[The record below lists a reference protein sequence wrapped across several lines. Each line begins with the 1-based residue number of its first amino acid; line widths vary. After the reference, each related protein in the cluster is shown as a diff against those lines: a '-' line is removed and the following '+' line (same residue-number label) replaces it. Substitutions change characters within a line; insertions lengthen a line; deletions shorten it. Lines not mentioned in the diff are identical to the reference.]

1 MRISNRGITG
11 TVIFHG
17 LILALLILG
26 SLTFPD
32 PPPEEEGVLVNF
44 GTDDTGFGSVEPI
57 GDQTN
62 QGTPEPEA
70 AEPVPVRETYVPPTP
85 TPVVKSPDQTQDIEE
100 VVVKEDPKPTAEEI
114 RRKEEQAELIRKQQ
128 EDERIKQQEERI
140 RREEAERIRRE
151 EEAERK
157 RIEEERLR
165 REQQADRLNRM
176 GESTFGRQGVGEQQG
191 SEGVTPGTGTNQG
204 AVTGTPG
211 ATTYGDGTGL
221 GDSKNYGLGN
231 RTVVGTLPPP
241 IVDDCSVTSR
251 IIVTV
256 EIQVD
261 RSGSV
266 VGTSIKDAT
275 FSDPC
280 INNAVLAA
288 ARKTRFTGDQNAA
301 FRQTGWIRYTIEP

>member
-1 MRISNRGITG
+1 MRISNRGLTG
-11 TVIFHG
+11 TIIVHG

-44 GTDDTGFGSVEPI
+44 GTDDTGFGTVEPK
-57 GDQTN
+57 GDEAN

-70 AEPVPVRETYVPPTP
+70 VEPLPVRETSLPEPATTVTK
-85 TPVVKSPDQTQDIEE
+85 TPDQTQDVEE
-100 VVVKEDPKPTAEEI
+100 VVVKETPKPTAEEI
-114 RRKEEQAELIRKQQ
+114 RKQEVQAENIRKQQ
-128 EDERIKQQEERI
+128 EEERIKQQEERI

-151 EEAERK
+151 QEAELK
-157 RIEEERLR
+157 RLEEERLR

-176 GESTFGRQGVGEQQG
+176 GETTFGRQGVGEQEG

-204 AVTGTPG
+204 VVTGTPG
-211 ATTYGDGTGL
+211 ATNYGEGRGL
-221 GDSKNYGLGN
+221 GDGNAYDLGSRN
-231 RTVVGTLPPP
+231 VSGTLPLPK
-241 IVDDCSVTSR
+241 VQDCNVTSR

-261 RSGSV
+261 PSGNV
-266 VGTSIKDAT
+266 VNAFVKSAT
-275 FSDPC
+275 FGDNC

-288 ARKTRFTGDQNAA
+288 ARAAKFTSDQNAS